1 MDNKQRKLFVII
13 QQSEGKFMP
22 KMHRNTFGGRPDPL
36 GGEFMRSPRPRSRNG
51 DPTSMGM
58 GGSEMRQGE
67 RA

>member
-13 QQSEGKFMP
+13 QQSKGKFMP
-22 KMHRNTFGGRPDPL
+22 KMHRSTFGGRPDPL
-36 GGEFMRSPRPRSRNG
+36 GELTRSPRPRSRNG

-58 GGSEMRQGE
+58 EGSEMRQGE